1 MGLLSTGNSCCFLLC
16 DKKPK
21 EAPFWFPLLASSCRE
36 LFRLTR
42 YQIKPHLVEQTNG
55 SRLRYFR
62 QLGTSWPRRCIVT
75 SPLKGKD
82 KADTLVVIELYAVV
96 DIFSGCSLPSGQT
109 NNLLSVKSRGIVIER
124 AAFPLD
130 P

>member
-1 MGLLSTGNSCCFLLC
+1 M
-16 DKKPK
+16 
-21 EAPFWFPLLASSCRE
+21 
-36 LFRLTR
+36 
-42 YQIKPHLVEQTNG
+42 
-55 SRLRYFR
+55 
-62 QLGTSWPRRCIVT
+62 T
-75 SPLKGKD
+75 SPLKRKD